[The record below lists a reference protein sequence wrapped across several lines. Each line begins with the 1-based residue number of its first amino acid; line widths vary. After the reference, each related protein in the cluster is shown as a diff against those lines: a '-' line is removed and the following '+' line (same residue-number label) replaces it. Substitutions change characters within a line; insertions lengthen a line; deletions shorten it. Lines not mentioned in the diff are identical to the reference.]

1 MGGVVARI
9 HLLMAFGLILP
20 NVALIVSQIVLP
32 SCIPSYGTVSWVA
45 KPMSLNPF
53 IISSDVLMQR
63 AVDLDTLI

>member
-32 SCIPSYGTVSWVA
+32 SCIPRYGTVSGVA